1 MVGGCY
7 IMDEINVTEKL
18 IEVLQEIQRN
28 SGYECEGIVADTCP
42 LQDLEGFDSKLWPV
56 AIGMLEKNLGV
67 NIPKKTNIYV
77 SEDGT
82 KRLTIKQTAAVVCKV
97 ATTK

>member
-1 MVGGCY
+1 
-7 IMDEINVTEKL
+7 MDETNVTEKL

-28 SGYECEGIVADTCP
+28 SGYECVGIVAETCP
-42 LQDLEGFDSKLWPV
+42 LVDLEGFDSQLWPV

-67 NIPKKTNIYV
+67 KIPKNKNIYV

-82 KRLTIKQTAAVVCKV
+82 QRLTIKESAAVVCEV
-97 ATTK
+97 ATAE

>member
-1 MVGGCY
+1 MT
-7 IMDEINVTEKL
+7 ETSVTEKL

-67 NIPKKTNIYV
+67 KIPKKTNIYV

-82 KRLTIKQTAAVVCKV
+82 ERLTIKQTAAVVCKI
-97 ATTK
+97 ATTESE

>member
-1 MVGGCY
+1 MVN
-7 IMDEINVTEKL
+7 ETNVTEKL
-18 IEVLQEIQRN
+18 IQVLQEIQRN

-56 AIGMLEKNLGV
+56 AIKMLEKNLGV
-67 NIPKKTNIYV
+67 EIPKKKNIYV

-82 KRLTIKQTAAVVCKV
+82 KRLTIKQAAAVFCKV
-97 ATTK
+97 AT

>member
-1 MVGGCY
+1 VT
-7 IMDEINVTEKL
+7 ETSVTEKL

-67 NIPKKTNIYV
+67 KIPKKTNIYV

-82 KRLTIKQTAAVVCKV
+82 ERLTIKQTAAVVCKI
-97 ATTK
+97 ATTESE

>member
-1 MVGGCY
+1 
-7 IMDEINVTEKL
+7 MDETNVTEKL

-28 SGYECEGIVADTCP
+28 SGYECDDIVAETCP
-42 LQDLEGFDSKLWPV
+42 LMDLEGFDSQLWPV

-67 NIPKKTNIYV
+67 KIPKSKNIYV

-82 KRLTIKQTAAVVCKV
+82 QRLTIKESAAVVCKV
-97 ATTK
+97 ATAE